1 MVTPRHVPLITA
13 IAIALLGSLLAVEG
27 IAQTNDQSCLVD
39 ALADA
44 DDSATVGELRA
55 LCREQVSADAPAPDT
70 EQVPAFERSAIE
82 ERLASEEVGKDRP
95 FLFTAHQPNYLLA
108 SAYDPNVAPYLPIEP
123 TAMLD
128 DSEMM
133 FQLSIKAPIWQNVF
147 GSNIDAYFAYTTKS
161 YWQLFNDD
169 FSAPFRETNYQP
181 ELFLRSVTKRKFLGI
196 DMFGWD
202 LGLVHES
209 NGRAEPL
216 SRSWNRVMGRAGL
229 QLTDDLALAARAWWR
244 VPEDEEDDNNPNEY
258 RYYVYGDVRAIWTP
272 NRNTFTAMLRPGTQ
286 EFSYE
291 LTWSHPI
298 SSVFRVY
305 ALYYNGYGESLIDYD
320 FKSERFAI
328 GIALND
334 FLISN

>member
-1 MVTPRHVPLITA
+1 MIIRRHYPLIRATA
-13 IAIALLGSLLAVEG
+13 IAMLGSFLAVEG
-27 IAQTNDQSCLVD
+27 VAQTNDQSCLVD
-39 ALADA
+39 ALAA
-44 DDSATVGELRA
+44 AEDSATVGELRA
-55 LCREQVSADAPAPDT
+55 LCRENVSADAPAVN
-70 EQVPAFERSAIE
+70 QVPVFERSAIE

-108 SAYDPNVAPYLPIEP
+108 STYDPNLAPYLVLEP
-123 TAMLD
+123 DALLEDT
-128 DSEMM
+128 EMM

-147 GSNIDAYFAYTTKS
+147 GSNIDAYFGYTTKS

-196 DMFGWD
+196 DIFGWD
-202 LGLVHES
+202 LGFVHES

-229 QLTDDLALAARAWWR
+229 QLTDDLAVAARAWWR
-244 VPEDEEDDNNPNEY
+244 IPEDEVDDNNPRMY
-258 RYYVYGDVRAIWTP
+258 QYYGYGDVRAIWTP
-272 NRNTFTAMLRPGTQ
+272 NRNTVTALLRPGTK

-291 LTWSHPI
+291 VTWSYPI
-298 SSVFRVY
+298 SSIFRLY
-305 ALYYNGYGESLIDYD
+305 ALYYNGYGESLIDYN